1 MTVQDAPARDAVAA
15 THPLDPLTER
25 EIQVN
30 RQVLVAAGKVGDA
43 TRFPLVN
50 LAEPAKA
57 EVLAFQPG
65 DEIDRQVDSLLLD
78 METGAA
84 YEARVSVSRA
94 ELLSWRE
101 VTRRE
106 APYGQPPVMD
116 EEYGMVSDIVKADE
130 TWRAALARRGITDLD
145 LVFVAPLSAG
155 EFGFPGEGGQRLL
168 RALCFRQDHPKDS
181 PWAHPVDG
189 LVAYVDLIAR
199 KVVEVID
206 DELIPVPAEQG
217 NFDPASV
224 GPPRQT
230 LRRLEIVQPDG
241 PSFTVDGSV
250 ITWENWRMRVSF
262 DPREGLILHQVS
274 FADDGRERSVL
285 YRASI
290 AEMVVPY
297 GDPSPVRFW
306 QSYFDVG
313 EYSFGKLANS
323 LVLGCDCLG
332 EIRYLDTVRADERG
346 EPVRVPNV
354 VCMHEEDYGV
364 LWKHTDVAT
373 GLAETRRSRRFVIS
387 FFVTVGNY
395 DYGFY
400 WNFYL
405 DGAIEL
411 ECKATGVVFTAGVRP
426 GGERWATKLT
436 PELAA
441 PLHQH
446 LFCARLD
453 MTVDGVANTVR
464 EVDFEPVPMGP
475 DNPHGNA
482 FTLRTTTLGRESEGA
497 RVADASVGRTW
508 DVVNEGRR
516 GRTGEPV
523 GYKLIPHQAPLLLA
537 DPRSSLARRA
547 AFATKH
553 LWVTR
558 YDPAERFPAGDYPNQ
573 HRGGDGLP
581 AFVAADRPIQD
592 QDVVLWHTFGM
603 SHAPRPE
610 DWPVMPV
617 DRVGFALK
625 PVGFFE
631 RNPTL
636 DVPAGSGHVSG
647 DAPHCH

>member
-1 MTVQDAPARDAVAA
+1 MTVREPLAPTAGLAR
-15 THPLDPLTER
+15 HPLDPLSAE
-25 EIQVN
+25 EISAN
-30 RQVLVAAGKVGDA
+30 KRVLELAGKVSAA
-43 TRFPLVN
+43 TRFPLVS
-50 LAEPAKA
+50 LDEPDKA
-57 EVLAFQPG
+57 SVLAFQPG
-65 DEIDRQVDSLLLD
+65 EPIDRRVASLLLD

-84 YEARVSVSRA
+84 FEAVVSVSRG

-101 VTRRE
+101 VTGRQ
-106 APYGQPPVMD
+106 APFGQPPVMD
-116 EEYGMVSDIVKADE
+116 EEYGMVAEIVKADQG
-130 TWRAALARRGITDLD
+130 WREALAKRGITDLD

-155 EFGFPGEGGQRLL
+155 EFGLPGEGGRRLL

-199 KVVEVID
+199 QVVEVLD

-217 NFDPASV
+217 NFDRDSV
-224 GPPRQT
+224 GPART
-230 LRRLEIVQPDG
+230 SLRRLEITQPDG

-250 ITWENWRMRVSF
+250 ISWENWRMRASF
-262 DPREGLILHQVS
+262 DPREGLILHQIGYQ
-274 FADDGRERSVL
+274 DGERERPVL

-346 EPVRVPNV
+346 EPLHVPNV
-354 VCMHEEDYGV
+354 VCLHEEDYGV

-373 GLAETRRSRRFVIS
+373 GLAETRRSRRLVVS

-400 WNFYL
+400 WYFYL
-405 DGAIEL
+405 DGTIEL

-453 MTVDGVANTVR
+453 VTVDGMANSVR
-464 EVDFEPVPMGP
+464 EVDFERVPIGA

-482 FTLRTTTLGRESEGA
+482 FTLRATTLERESEAG

-508 DVVNEGRR
+508 DVVNPEVL

-523 GYKLIPHQAPLLLA
+523 GYKLVPTQAPLLLA
-537 DPRSSLARRA
+537 DPASSLARRA
-547 AFATKH
+547 AFATRH

-558 YDPAERFPAGDYPNQ
+558 YDPAERYPAGDYPNQ
-573 HRGGDGLP
+573 HQGGAGLP
-581 AFVAADRPIQD
+581 AYVAADRPIAGQD
-592 QDVVLWHTFGM
+592 IVLWHTFGM

-625 PVGFFE
+625 PVGFFD
-631 RNPTL
+631 RNPAL
-636 DVPAGSGHVSG
+636 DVPEGSGSG
-647 DAPHCH
+647 AAGHCH